1 MPEPVPVVE
10 TGSGDQIKKQ
20 ILTTSLMNYEVTMKS
35 VRLHGTGDIK
45 IHDEEIPVKITGDV
59 LIHMGAVGICGSDL
73 HWFDDAGIGD
83 ARLESP
89 LILGH
94 EMAGFAETGKYA
106 GQMVAIDPSVPC
118 GVCDFCKEGNPNL
131 CPTQRF
137 AGHAQE
143 DGGMREY
150 MVWPEECLYPLPQGF
165 SCADGV
171 MLEPLGVAMY
181 ALDLSGIKPGDSV
194 GVFGCGPI
202 GLLIIQLA
210 RLAGAGQ
217 IIATDI
223 LPHRIQAAQ
232 QYGADQVFLAN
243 QMQEVHIIRQV
254 IPPMGLDVAIEVAGD
269 NDAVETALEMV
280 KPGGKVTLVGIPSDN
295 RTSVN
300 AATVRRK
307 GLALQWVRRMK
318 HTYPRAIQLVS
329 SGKIDVRSIVSHHV
343 PLEEAAKAFEI
354 AQKREGL
361 KIILSIYDGSESV
374 R

>member
-1 MPEPVPVVE
+1 
-10 TGSGDQIKKQ
+10 
-20 ILTTSLMNYEVTMKS
+20 MKV
-35 VRLHGTGDIK
+35 VRLHAAGDLQYHTEEK
-45 IHDEEIPVKITGDV
+45 PVEIPGDA
-59 LIHMGAVGICGSDL
+59 IIRIGAVGICGSDL

-83 ARLESP
+83 ARLERP

-118 GVCDFCKEGNPNL
+118 GNCDFCKEGNPNF

-137 AGHAQE
+137 AGHAEE
-143 DGGMREY
+143 DGAMREY
-150 MVWPEECLYPLPQGF
+150 MVWPEECLFPLPEGF

-171 MLEPLGVAMY
+171 MLEPLGVAIY
-181 ALDLSGIKPGDSV
+181 AVDLSGIKSGDTV

-210 RLAGAGQ
+210 RQAGAGQ

-223 LPHRIQAAQ
+223 LAHRLEAAKKL
-232 QYGADQVFLAN
+232 GADQVFLAD
-243 QMQEVHIIRQV
+243 QMQEVEVIRQV
-254 IPPMGLDVAIEVAGD
+254 IDAKGLDVVIEVAGD
-269 NDAVETALEMV
+269 NEAVEAALALV

-295 RTSVN
+295 RTSVD

-318 HTYPRAIQLVS
+318 HTYPRAIQLVQ
-329 SGKIDVRSIVSHHV
+329 SGKIDVGSLISGHFSFDQVNQ
-343 PLEEAAKAFEI
+343 AFET

-361 KIILSIYDGSESV
+361 KIILSINEGSESV